1 MADDTVPQIHCD
13 HECVCWWYYEHKKSG
28 TASPCESEKC
38 HHRFQFND
46 ELGQCMYWGR
56 EKGKACCSL
65 LIPDPALYV
74 ELTESIRRD
83 AIFKELRD
91 FDWWFSGRHVGGQ
104 SPIIPEVR
112 QELHRRMGLRSPRH
126 GGESPAR
133 QGCEGAVSEDSRKE
147 D

>member
-1 MADDTVPQIHCD
+1 MSDNPVPQIHCD

-46 ELGQCMYWGR
+46 ERTAQCKNCIRKRHRDCMYHGYP
-56 EKGKACCSL
+56 KDTIPKSCAYKIGDAAVYTVYDVPT
-65 LIPDPALYV
+65 LIHD
-74 ELTESIRRD
+74 
-83 AIFKELRD
+83 
-91 FDWWFSGRHVGGQ
+91 
-104 SPIIPEVR
+104 
-112 QELHRRMGLRSPRH
+112 SPRY